1 MHPVNILLIFVG
13 SAYTVVLKG
22 VQILTNVISVG
33 FFLQLGHPVD
43 EKLTW
48 KDQIKNTFN

>member
-1 MHPVNILLIFVG
+1 MHPVNILLIFVFSIYS
-13 SAYTVVLKG
+13 SAQRRSNSNKRYFSSL
-22 VQILTNVISVG
+22 

-48 KDQIKNTFN
+48 KDQIKNT

>member
-1 MHPVNILLIFVG
+1 MHPVNILLIFVFSIYS
-13 SAYTVVLKG
+13 SA
-22 VQILTNVISVG
+22 QRRPILTNVISVVY

-48 KDQIKNTFN
+48 KDQIKNT